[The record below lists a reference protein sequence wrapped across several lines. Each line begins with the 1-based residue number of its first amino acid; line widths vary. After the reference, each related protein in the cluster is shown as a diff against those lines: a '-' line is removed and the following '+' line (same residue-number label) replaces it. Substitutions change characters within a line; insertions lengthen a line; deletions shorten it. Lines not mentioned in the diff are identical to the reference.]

1 MQNKTLWVSIGVG
14 ILLVMVML
22 GAFSSCGAAIQG
34 TGSTFVGTTYPSKDA
49 DMKGAE
55 EDYLEL
61 EKELDKQIRQM
72 NPPIRAMMNTV
83 ISWMRSGMTRISL
96 FPI

>member
-1 MQNKTLWVSIGVG
+1 
-14 ILLVMVML
+14 
-22 GAFSSCGAAIQG
+22 
-34 TGSTFVGTTYPSKDA
+34 
-49 DMKGAE
+49 MKGAE

-72 NPPIRAMMNTV
+72 ESTIRAMMNTV

>member
-34 TGSTFVGTTYPSKDA
+34 TGSTFVGTTYPSKNA

-72 NPPIRAMMNTV
+72 ESTHPDYDEYRYQIDEIGHNP
-83 ISWMRSGMTRISL
+83 SDCGL
-96 FPI
+96 

>member
-1 MQNKTLWVSIGVG
+1 
-14 ILLVMVML
+14 
-22 GAFSSCGAAIQG
+22 
-34 TGSTFVGTTYPSKDA
+34 
-49 DMKGAE
+49 MKGAE

-72 NPPIRAMMNTV
+72 ESTHPGYDEYRYQLDEI
-83 ISWMRSGMTRISL
+83 GMTRISL